1 MNHHKLNRIFDEL
14 FPICRSITGKGYRQ
28 SLNILSK
35 YVKFKKY
42 SYKTGKKIF
51 DWTVPKE
58 WLINKA
64 FIKFDRKK
72 IIDFKDN
79 NLHVINYS
87 YPINKIMNLKE
98 LNRFLI
104 SSKKFPKRIPYVTSY
119 YKKKIGFCI
128 QDKKRKKLKKGN
140 YEVLIDSKFKNGGVV
155 NGLATLK
162 GKSNKIILISSYLC
176 HPSMANNELSGPLT
190 MLGLHDRI
198 KRWKNRK
205 YTYLFLI
212 NPETIGS
219 LCFLSSH
226 LSLLKKNLDSGIVL
240 TCLGGPKNK
249 LSYKKSRVGN
259 SSLDKL
265 FTNLNKQK
273 KVLLREFD
281 PCSGSDE
288 RQYCSSEGNLPVG
301 QVARTIYDDYNQYH
315 SSADDKEFMKI
326 SKILKSI
333 NELEKIF
340 KMNDEL
346 FLLERHI
353 PYGELQLG
361 KRGLYPNINSER
373 TRNASSDNF
382 LKNRKQLN
390 ILLNILSYADGK
402 NNLIDI
408 SNISGFKLEE
418 LKPILNICLKKKLIK
433 KK

>member
-28 SLNILSK
+28 SLNILSR
-35 YVKFKKY
+35 YIKFKKY
-42 SYKTGKKIF
+42 RYKTGKKIF

-58 WLINKA
+58 WMINKA

-87 YPINKIMNLKE
+87 YPINKIMDLKE
-98 LNRFLI
+98 LNKFLI
-104 SSKKFPKRIPYVTSY
+104 SSKKFPRRILYVTSY

-128 QDKKRKKLKKGN
+128 QDQKRKKLKKGN
-140 YEVLIDSKFKNGGVV
+140 YEVLIDSKFKNGDIV

-162 GKSNKIILISSYLC
+162 GKSNKIILISSYIC

-190 MLGLHDRI
+190 MLGLYDRI
-198 KRWKNRK
+198 KKWKNRK

-301 QVARTIYDDYNQYH
+301 QVARTIYNDYNQYH

-333 NELEKIF
+333 NELEKIL

-346 FLLERHI
+346 FSLERHI